1 MGAMGARQLERGGG
15 VPLWLQLQ
23 RDLTARVRAGE
34 FPELFP
40 SELELAAEYQLSR
53 QTVRQ
58 ALRQLRAGGLVTGS
72 RGRTSRVGSPAAIE
86 QPLGALYSLFASI
99 QAAGYPIRSRVRT
112 FGIRADGVI
121 ATRLGLEESVPLV
134 YLYRLRLAG
143 DLPLALD
150 QVWLPASFAEPLLEA
165 DFTRADLYSE
175 LARRT
180 GIRLDSG
187 EERINAVTLTDVQRR
202 LLDCPPDTAAFAIR
216 RLARMKGRP
225 VEWRHML
232 IRGDRFPLTA
242 TFAAR
247 TGYCVSPAT
256 AS

>member
-1 MGAMGARQLERGGG
+1 MGARQLERDGG

-23 RDLTARVRAGE
+23 RDLTARVRARE

-40 SELELAAEYQLSR
+40 SELDLAAEYRVSR

-72 RGRTSRVGSPAAIE
+72 RGRASRVGSPAAIE

-99 QAAGYPIRSRVRT
+99 EAAGLPIRSKVRT

-121 ATRLGLEESVPLV
+121 ASRLGLEESVPLV

-143 DLPLALD
+143 DQPLALD
-150 QVWLPASFAEPLLEA
+150 QVWLPASLAEPLLDA
-165 DFTRADLYSE
+165 DFTRAGLYSE

-180 GIRLDSG
+180 GIRLDGG
-187 EERINAVTLTDVQRR
+187 EERINAVTLTDIQRR
-202 LLDCPPDTAAFAIR
+202 LLDCPAGTGAFAIR
-216 RLARMKGRP
+216 RLGRMKGRP
-225 VEWRHML
+225 VEWRHLL

-242 TFAAR
+242 SFAAR